1 MKEPKATPPCDPA
14 LRSPRPCSAKPATQG
29 EEESRAEL
37 PRRVLFSGTVPIDPH
52 SLKRR
57 KPTVNLDESTILSLL
72 EDIPRRSQIGSQ
84 HEPDKD

>member
-1 MKEPKATPPCDPA
+1 MRERK
-14 LRSPRPCSAKPATQG
+14 
-29 EEESRAEL
+29 AEL

-52 SLKRR
+52 SFKRR

-72 EDIPRRSQIGSQ
+72 EAMPRRSQIRSQ